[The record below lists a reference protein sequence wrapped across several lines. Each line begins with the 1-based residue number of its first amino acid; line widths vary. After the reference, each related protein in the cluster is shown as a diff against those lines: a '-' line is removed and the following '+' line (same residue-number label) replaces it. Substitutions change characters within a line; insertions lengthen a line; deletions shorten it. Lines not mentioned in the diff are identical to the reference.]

1 MQKLTSLQHRVRATN
16 SHIQNSKNHLLGR
29 FDKSVPDVINPAIF
43 LKIDQR
49 VSELA
54 DPEIWHVPL
63 TCLVFFSVKIHIK
76 LSHQLAICRE
86 NVQHNRV

>member
-43 LKIDQR
+43 LKIDPR

-54 DPEIWHVPL
+54 DPEIWHFPL
-63 TCLVFFSVKIHIK
+63 TLLVVLTT
-76 LSHQLAICRE
+76 LSHCR
-86 NVQHNRV
+86 VRCDSRWRPALS